1 MQWRLEMKMFKFFRS
16 SQHSVRRASQNRW
29 GRPHGTNYSWRGH
42 DKEHFSRLFMGASLS
57 GSCYNY
63 CSSLDQPAS
72 RWQIQ
77 QTGGGGG
84 KERERKKKNELIC
97 PFWRVKYQKIKYHR
111 KAQKVSKWA
120 LASSVQ
126 LTVYFFIYPLS
137 SNYFSSPDRQQICT
151 STLTHFQLA
160 QQNCTS
166 LTLSLFFFFLQL
178 FHTGAHFLPSWGKNL
193 AWRWND
199 CLTLH

>member
-1 MQWRLEMKMFKFFRS
+1 
-16 SQHSVRRASQNRW
+16 
-29 GRPHGTNYSWRGH
+29 
-42 DKEHFSRLFMGASLS
+42 MGASLS

-84 KERERKKKNELIC
+84 KERERKKKKKWTYLPFLTSEIPENKVPQESSKRFPNEPWLPVFNLLFTFLSTLYLQIT
-97 PFWRVKYQKIKYHR
+97 F
-111 KAQKVSKWA
+111 
-120 LASSVQ
+120 LAW
-126 LTVYFFIYPLS
+126 IG
-137 SNYFSSPDRQQICT
+137 QQICT

-160 QQNCTS
+160 TAELYIS
-166 LTLSLFFFFLQL
+166 TLFFFFFYRFSIL
-178 FHTGAHFLPSWGKNL
+178 GPNSCPVEEKNL

>member
-1 MQWRLEMKMFKFFRS
+1 
-16 SQHSVRRASQNRW
+16 
-29 GRPHGTNYSWRGH
+29 
-42 DKEHFSRLFMGASLS
+42 MGASLS

-84 KERERKKKNELIC
+84 KEREREGKKKKWTYLPFLTSEIPENKVPQESSKRFPNEPWLPVFNLLFTFLSTLYLQIT
-97 PFWRVKYQKIKYHR
+97 F
-111 KAQKVSKWA
+111 
-120 LASSVQ
+120 LAW
-126 LTVYFFIYPLS
+126 IG
-137 SNYFSSPDRQQICT
+137 QQICT

-160 QQNCTS
+160 TAELYIS
-166 LTLSLFFFFLQL
+166 TLFFFFYSFSILGP
-178 FHTGAHFLPSWGKNL
+178 TSCPVEEKNL